1 EVVDNIVSTTP
12 RHHTYIKQLKDDGYE
27 IIGYCRKSKKACD
40 NRALLLERMI
50 NILYQRSLVQKVFV
64 SPSSSV
70 KQALSKRDLFDQDFL
85 TYVKEKKTKI
95 CIVAIDYAGFTTN
108 MSDLKNLLR

>member
-1 EVVDNIVSTTP
+1 
-12 RHHTYIKQLKDDGYE
+12 
-27 IIGYCRKSKKACD
+27 
-40 NRALLLERMI
+40 MI

-70 KQALSKRDLFDQDFL
+70 KQALSKRDLFDQDILSSLDQIHGNTQGEKKKRIELLVKSRKINTLFIDFL

-108 MSDLKNLLR
+108 MSDLKNLLK